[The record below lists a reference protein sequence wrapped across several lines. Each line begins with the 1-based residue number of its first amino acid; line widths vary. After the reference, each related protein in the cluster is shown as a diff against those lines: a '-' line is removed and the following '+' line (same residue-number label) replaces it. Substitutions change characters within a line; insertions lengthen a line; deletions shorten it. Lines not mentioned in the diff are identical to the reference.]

1 MKKGDG
7 RIKFGCSDKP
17 KTPNFGSVFF
27 SFFIDLLKTSNL
39 IVQNQWV
46 NTLKIHKN
54 YTTLVL
60 VKMGKIWTF
69 KYESN

>member
-7 RIKFGCSDKP
+7 RIKFGCSSKP

-27 SFFIDLLKTSNL
+27 SFFVDLLKTSKL

-46 NTLKIHKN
+46 NT
-54 YTTLVL
+54 
-60 VKMGKIWTF
+60 
-69 KYESN
+69 